1 MTRLASRSY
10 LSFLRARSV
19 GTSLAVIA
27 AVSAVSLLAGENLI
41 DLRVGSGAGV
51 PYATLAPA
59 MSGSL
64 IAASARSGLFRQEQL
79 ASRNLWGPRAALLL
93 GMVLWA
99 AAWAAIAQPTL
110 PHSPGDVAAVRNVVG
125 FTGLGLIASRIVGG
139 RLAWIAPISMAIAAL
154 TLASSSGQSRGAA
167 LVWPLTADGNV
178 TAALVAL
185 TIFAVGAG
193 VVIAQGTR
201 ERETDAEE

>member
-1 MTRLASRSY
+1 MTRLATRSY

-41 DLRVGSGAGV
+41 DLRVGSDAGV

-110 PHSPGDVAAVRNVVG
+110 PNSPGDIAAVRNVVG
-125 FTGLGLIASRIVGG
+125 FTGLGLIASSIVGG

-167 LVWPLTADGNV
+167 LVRPLTADGNV

-185 TIFAVGAG
+185 TLFAVGAG